1 MRALPLLGLLA
12 VVSSTSALAANK
24 VTETRKI
31 GDFQAI
37 EVAGG
42 VTLEVKKGPTSL
54 TIEGDAEAVK
64 LYGTEVVGN
73 VLQIKSKAKSW
84 NLSRGEI
91 LVKVT
96 TPSLSRLEASGGV
109 HASLTDVAAPK
120 FSAELSGGVELD
132 APKLSV
138 DTLELEASGG
148 VTMNLSGK
156 ARDARLNLSG
166 GVELKGKG
174 LEISKVKVDAS
185 GGCNADV
192 TVKESVIGDLS
203 GGVGLTVRGNPP
215 KSQVHTGGG
224 ADVHYVD

>member
-1 MRALPLLGLLA
+1 MRTLPLLGLLA
-12 VVSSTSALAANK
+12 VSSTSSLAAT
-24 VTETRKI
+24 VTENRKI
-31 GDFQAI
+31 SDFQVI
-37 EVAGG
+37 EASGG
-42 VTLEVKKGPTSL
+42 VILEVKRGPTSL

-73 VLQIKSKAKSW
+73 VLKLKSKTKSW
-84 NLSRGEI
+84 NQSRGEI

-109 HASLTDVAAPK
+109 RASLTDVAAPK
-120 FSAELSGGVELD
+120 FSAELSGGVQLE
-132 APKLSV
+132 APQLAV

-156 ARDARLNLSG
+156 ARDAKLNLSG

-174 LEISKVKVDAS
+174 LEIAKVKVDAS

-192 TVKESVIGDLS
+192 TVKESVIGDIS